1 MKIESNEDT
10 RKYVNF
16 INIINNIFRLFYEK
30 SFMLMI

>member
-16 INIINNIFRLFYEK
+16 INIIDNIYLDY
-30 SFMLMI
+30 FMKKVLC